1 MLLGF
6 GVEAQTLVDSKLEQ
20 FARKELLEGI
30 SIFGDD
36 VNQVGI
42 VIMEV
47 NSGNVIANIS
57 IGQYHG
63 VVKDIPEGNNDAI
76 PAGISRAVLY
86 LSIVDI
92 LGPDFIVETGKGLY
106 VDSISGCT
114 ITDMRYNHGGYGA
127 LTLKKAFDVSD
138 VGIINAVETAFNKN
152 MGQYGPALRKT
163 GILFEDYDDET
174 TSYQETSSWRPWVP
188 CDIIG
193 YSSPFSL
200 YQQTAWVNMVATRG
214 KLVFRLNKDDPT
226 TPICEVKNKAGFD
239 SLASAMFETVEHGT
253 GLKMRSNYVHVA
265 GLTNVSPAD
274 GLDCRG
280 CFSAAFF
287 PYENPQYTIGVF
299 VNKHD
304 LPAGRKIPS
313 EIAGKIIDYMVEN
326 FLHLKDNR
334 EKDEAF
340 AAPSIPPKYHP
351 SEK

>member
-20 FARKELLEGI
+20 FARQELLEGI
-30 SIFGDD
+30 RIFGDD
-36 VNQVGI
+36 VNQAGI

-63 VVKDIPEGNNDAI
+63 VVKDIPEGNNESI
-76 PAGISRAVLY
+76 PAGINRAVLY
-86 LSIVDI
+86 LSIIDK
-92 LGPDFIVETGKGLY
+92 LGPDFIVETGDGLY

-114 ITDMRYNHGGYGA
+114 ITDMSYNHGGYGA
-127 LTLKKAFDVSD
+127 LTLKKAFDLSD
-138 VGIINAVETAFNKN
+138 VGIIKAVEYAFNRD
-152 MGQYGPALRKT
+152 MGQYGSALRKT
-163 GILFEDYDDET
+163 GISFEDYDGEKN
-174 TSYQETSSWRPWVP
+174 SYQKTDSWRYWST

-193 YSSPFSL
+193 YRSPFSL
-200 YQQTAWVNMVATRG
+200 YQQTAWVNMVANGG
-214 KLVFRLNKDDPT
+214 KLLCRLNKADST
-226 TPICEVKNKAGFD
+226 TLICEVKNKAGFD

-253 GLKMRSNYVHVA
+253 GLKMQSNYVHVA
-265 GLTNVSPAD
+265 GLTNVSPVD

-280 CFSAAFF
+280 CFAAAFF
-287 PYENPQYTIGVF
+287 PYENPQYTIGIF

-313 EIAGKIIDYMVEN
+313 EIAGKIIDYMVEH

-334 EKDEAF
+334 PIMDADSQ
-340 AAPSIPPKYHP
+340 P
-351 SEK
+351 